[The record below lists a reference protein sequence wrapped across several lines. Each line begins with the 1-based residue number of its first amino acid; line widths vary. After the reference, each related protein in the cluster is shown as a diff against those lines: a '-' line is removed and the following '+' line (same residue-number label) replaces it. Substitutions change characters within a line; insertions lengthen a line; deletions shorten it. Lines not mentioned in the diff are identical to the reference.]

1 MMIAYIGRHHN
12 KAYEV
17 PYYELTDVNF
27 IIILQAMQENFV
39 LISVLQLQF
48 WDSERWSDWHS
59 LHGSCGVEPGSGGR
73 PSSLD
78 PSLVFSISCQRK
90 I

>member
-1 MMIAYIGRHHN
+1 MMIAYIGRNHN

-59 LHGSCGVEPGSGGR
+59 LYGSYGGGAGFR
-73 PSSLD
+73 GQAFQLRS
-78 PSLVFSISCQRK
+78 
-90 I
+90 